1 MAVKPVAMSA
11 KGFQAWHAEMG
22 WAQDVGAGALGVSRT
37 AYSVYLGGRMSAH
50 RTVAPAT
57 RALLEGLGNDY
68 LEARGAA
75 SGGPEDDALR

>member
-1 MAVKPVAMSA
+1 MKPVAMSA

-22 WAQDVGAGALGVSRT
+22 WTQDVGVGVFGVSRA
-37 AYSVYLGGRMSAH
+37 AYSAYLGGRRPSH
-50 RTVAPAT
+50 RTVTLAT
-57 RALLEGLGNDY
+57 RALLEGPGNDY